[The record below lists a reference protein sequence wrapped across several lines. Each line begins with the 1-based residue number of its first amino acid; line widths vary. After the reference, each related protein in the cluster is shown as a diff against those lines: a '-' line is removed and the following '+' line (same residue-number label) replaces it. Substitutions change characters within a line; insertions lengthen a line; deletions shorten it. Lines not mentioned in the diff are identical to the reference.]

1 MSRCLDTFST
11 TQKWPK
17 SWEKIE
23 EPVVPLDRNLYGH
36 PLARLLWKR
45 QFEQALSE
53 RGWEK
58 IPNWERMFVHRKQ
71 GLFLSV
77 YVDDMR
83 IAGKKQNLAPMWKTL
98 MKKRRYWRTYIIS
111 WPRVFGM
118 HSAGMRTKWGHHW
131 TVQNVRITYF
141 CMSNREITG
150 MAKNSRTNR
159 SVVLRHGSTC
169 SKIRWAILRMA
180 HKKVEQLQ
188 TISSSRKNLNQ
199 SENCQKFAHKLSW
212 NDCTWHELD
221 DLTSW
226 CPWTNWQDQSHNG
239 LKHVIN
245 DKQSWIR
252 IFITQMTIVNIVMW
266 GTRHSTADLGYF
278 KNQTLRATLRIQSQP
293 QEVSCAF
300 LEAEHLFQ
308 SVGVCM
314 KQTSVSHRSTE
325 SEIISLDAGLRMDG
339 LPALDLWD
347 ICYQGDTYNQG
358 QHSTWSQKLRE
369 TWVCSTQLDDSRTK
383 TKRVNR
389 KQGVDQLNEL
399 HCVPTN
405 TRSSQGES
413 QLYISEDN
421 EAVIKI
427 VIKGRSPTLR
437 HVSRTH
443 SVALDWLFDRINLD
457 PKIQIKYV
465 DTQNQLADILTKRSF
480 SRNEWNHLL
489 CLFNI
494 MCFSTSSCSHS
505 KSSFPRV
512 MGLWWQK
519 PDLPVWCCKAS
530 GKRAPDHMDRDLKNE
545 STQKREEQH
554 SRWPWEGVQNSVWLY
569 GGNPGVYETEQN
581 LCNPKFM
588 MVSLL
593 GKDSLPWHIIV
604 WCISLSQCHKWWK
617 FRMQK
622 LPWTRNEKSSKQFQH
637 GIWEKSRAKTEVV
650 LEAQR
655 DNIRVHFASL
665 MDIRHLKNAEVEL
678 KLKK

>member
-1 MSRCLDTFST
+1 
-11 TQKWPK
+11 
-17 SWEKIE
+17 
-23 EPVVPLDRNLYGH
+23 
-36 PLARLLWKR
+36 
-45 QFEQALSE
+45 
-53 RGWEK
+53 
-58 IPNWERMFVHRKQ
+58 
-71 GLFLSV
+71 
-77 YVDDMR
+77 
-83 IAGKKQNLAPMWKTL
+83 
-98 MKKRRYWRTYIIS
+98 
-111 WPRVFGM
+111 
-118 HSAGMRTKWGHHW
+118 
-131 TVQNVRITYF
+131 
-141 CMSNREITG
+141 
-150 MAKNSRTNR
+150 
-159 SVVLRHGSTC
+159 
-169 SKIRWAILRMA
+169 
-180 HKKVEQLQ
+180 
-188 TISSSRKNLNQ
+188 
-199 SENCQKFAHKLSW
+199 
-212 NDCTWHELD
+212 
-221 DLTSW
+221 
-226 CPWTNWQDQSHNG
+226 
-239 LKHVIN
+239 
-245 DKQSWIR
+245 
-252 IFITQMTIVNIVMW
+252 
-266 GTRHSTADLGYF
+266 
-278 KNQTLRATLRIQSQP
+278 
-293 QEVSCAF
+293 
-300 LEAEHLFQ
+300 
-308 SVGVCM
+308 M

-678 KLKK
+678 KLKEVERDVVKADSGACAVFTEQSSSASQMTAAKNHGCYCKITRLWWTSSWCNISVHPSKIHKSECPDVWIRFPRHKNGQNHERKLKNPWFLLTEICTVVH

>member
-266 GTRHSTADLGYF
+266 GNTAQHCRLG
-278 KNQTLRATLRIQSQP
+278 
-293 QEVSCAF
+293 
-300 LEAEHLFQ
+300 LFQ
-308 SVGVCM
+308 ESDFAGDLEDSKSTSGGVLCIFGSR
-314 KQTSVSHRSTE
+314 TSVPVSWCVH
-325 SEIISLDAGLRMDG
+325 
-339 LPALDLWD
+339 
-347 ICYQGDTYNQG
+347 
-358 QHSTWSQKLRE
+358 E
-369 TWVCSTQLDDSRTK
+369 T
-383 TKRVNR
+383 N
-389 KQGVDQLNEL
+389 
-399 HCVPTN
+399 
-405 TRSSQGES
+405 
-413 QLYISEDN
+413 I
-421 EAVIKI
+421 
-427 VIKGRSPTLR
+427 
-437 HVSRTH
+437 
-443 SVALDWLFDRINLD
+443 
-457 PKIQIKYV
+457 
-465 DTQNQLADILTKRSF
+465 SF
-480 SRNEWNHLL
+480 S
-489 CLFNI
+489 
-494 MCFSTSSCSHS
+494 
-505 KSSFPRV
+505 
-512 MGLWWQK
+512 
-519 PDLPVWCCKAS
+519 
-530 GKRAPDHMDRDLKNE
+530 
-545 STQKREEQH
+545 
-554 SRWPWEGVQNSVWLY
+554 
-569 GGNPGVYETEQN
+569 
-581 LCNPKFM
+581 
-588 MVSLL
+588 
-593 GKDSLPWHIIV
+593 
-604 WCISLSQCHKWWK
+604 
-617 FRMQK
+617 
-622 LPWTRNEKSSKQFQH
+622 
-637 GIWEKSRAKTEVV
+637 
-650 LEAQR
+650 
-655 DNIRVHFASL
+655 
-665 MDIRHLKNAEVEL
+665 
-678 KLKK
+678 